1 MPVSC
6 LKCMKNSTVKPCNN
20 GTKKLANLEVNRNKG
35 DGTGAKSAIV
45 RFFTTLGS
53 IIVGFYCIHDFRKIS
68 AY

>member
-1 MPVSC
+1 MER
-6 LKCMKNSTVKPCNN
+6 
-20 GTKKLANLEVNRNKG
+20 KKLANLEINRNKG
-35 DGTGAKSAIV
+35 DGAKSAIV